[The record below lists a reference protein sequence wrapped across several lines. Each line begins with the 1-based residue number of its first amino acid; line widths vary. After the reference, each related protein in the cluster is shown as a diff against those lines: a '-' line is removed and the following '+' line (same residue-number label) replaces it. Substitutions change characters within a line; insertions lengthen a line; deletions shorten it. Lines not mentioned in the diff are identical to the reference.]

1 MIAITDIAAYALA
14 LGIAALIPGPGITA
28 LVARSVGS
36 GTRAGF
42 AMLAGIALGDLLYLS
57 FAVFGLALIAQSF
70 NALFIVIR
78 WVSIA
83 YLLYLA
89 WQFWTAQRHD
99 MQTSEPTRKDLGA
112 ALSSGLGITLGNP
125 KTIAFYLALL
135 PLVLDLNTVSV
146 ANWALVLIPA
156 TIAVLLL
163 VGTVYILGALA
174 VRRILAGSNAQKN
187 MHRSAAIAMAGAAG
201 TMILRE
207 L

>member
-1 MIAITDIAAYALA
+1 MINVTDIAAYTVA
-14 LGIAALIPGPGITA
+14 LGIAAAIPGPGITA

-42 AMLAGIALGDLLYLS
+42 ALLTGIVLGDLLYLS

-70 NALFIVIR
+70 GTVFTVIR
-78 WVSIA
+78 WLSIV

-89 WQFWTAQRHD
+89 WQFWSAERHD
-99 MQTSEPTRKDLGA
+99 MQVTLTTRKDLGA
-112 ALSSGLGITLGNP
+112 AMVSGLALTLSNP

-135 PLVLDLNTVSV
+135 PLVLDLHSIS
-146 ANWALVLIPA
+146 AGNWAMVLVPATVLVL
-156 TIAVLLL
+156 LF

-174 VRRILAGSNAQKN
+174 VRRILAGANAQKRL
-187 MHRSAAIAMAGAAG
+187 HRSAAVAMAGAAG

-207 L
+207 W

>member
-14 LGIAALIPGPGITA
+14 LGIAAVIPGPGITA

-36 GTRAGF
+36 GTSAGF
-42 AMLAGIALGDLLYLS
+42 AMLAGITLGDLLYLS

-70 NALFIVIR
+70 NALFLVIR

-89 WQFWTAQRHD
+89 WQFWHAGRHD
-99 MQTSEPTRKDLGA
+99 LNTGDIRGKDLGA
-112 ALSSGLGITLGNP
+112 ALMSGLAITLGNP

-135 PLVLDLNTVSV
+135 PLVLDLNSITLF
-146 ANWALVLIPA
+146 NWAAVLVPV
-156 TIAVLLL
+156 TVAVLLV
-163 VGTVYILGALA
+163 VGSAYILGAMA
-174 VRRILAGSNAQKN
+174 VRRILAGATAQRHL
-187 MHRSAAIAMAGAAG
+187 HRSAAVAMAGAAG
-201 TMILRE
+201 SMILRE